1 MAGKRDQKPRLPA
14 ADLTGSVIAALKAEL
29 LGEAPP
35 EGWYSVRQISD
46 ILSVSFEAA
55 MRLAKRKKWPRKSYM
70 TTTVDGRKLTAHHF
84 YIL

>member
-35 EGWYSVRQISD
+35 EGWYSVRQISEM
-46 ILSVSFEAA
+46 LGVSFEAT
-55 MRLAKRKKWPRKSYM
+55 MRLAKRKKWPCKSYM
-70 TTTVDGRKLTAHHF
+70 TTTIDGRKLIARHF